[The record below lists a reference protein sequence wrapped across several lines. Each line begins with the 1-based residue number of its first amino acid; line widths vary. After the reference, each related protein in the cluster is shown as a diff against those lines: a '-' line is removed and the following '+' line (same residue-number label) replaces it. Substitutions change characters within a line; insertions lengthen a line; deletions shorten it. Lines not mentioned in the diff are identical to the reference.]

1 MAKQL
6 IVLFALVAYASA
18 GMKIGNGGLDLLK
31 FSEGWRADYYIDQI
45 GLKTIGYGH
54 ACVWHNNC
62 NDIGKT
68 PLTQQQ
74 GVDLLKKDLV
84 EYENCVNNAVSGLN
98 QNQFDACVDFT
109 FNMGCQAFQTSDI
122 LKNIKAKN
130 MQAAAN
136 SFDKYNVAAGQVIEG
151 LTVRRANDK
160 KLFLKK

>member
-98 QNQFDACVDFT
+98 QNQFDAKSAT
-109 FNMGCQAFQTSDI
+109 KPSDT
-122 LKNIKAKN
+122 LS
-130 MQAAAN
+130 N
-136 SFDKYNVAAGQVIEG
+136 SRPAPLMLRPVQMDMFINASAINVMIFAPMC
-151 LTVRRANDK
+151 LC
-160 KLFLKK
+160 